1 MLGILQQILSVGA
14 QRNRATAGLPVRF
27 HDLRHTFGERA
38 AAAGV
43 PWDFRK
49 VLLGHEIRDITGH
62 YSAPGL
68 KLLLEEAEKVT
79 RSGAVILRAITQNK
93 KAV

>member
-1 MLGILQQILSVGA
+1 M
-14 QRNRATAGLPVRF
+14 QRWNNTAWRNARAAAGLPVRF

-68 KLLLEEAEKVT
+68 KLLLEEAEKLT
-79 RSGAVILRAITQNK
+79 RSGAVIRAITQNATQNK

>member
-1 MLGILQQILSVGA
+1 M
-14 QRNRATAGLPVRF
+14 RW

-43 PWDFRK
+43 PWDYRK
-49 VLLGHEIRDITGH
+49 VLLGHEIKDITGH

-68 KLLLEEAEKVT
+68 ARLLEEAEKIT
-79 RSGAVILRAITQNK
+79 RDGAVILRAVPGFVSQNATQTK
-93 KAV
+93 TAI